1 MTLHMTRCLL
11 PALLAALLASGAA
24 YAAGDPSDPE
34 WPCIQR
40 KVPQLSLGQVW
51 AGPVPD
57 PATEA
62 LARTPEVAALAALL
76 ELRKLTEEEQR
87 ALVEAFVRDD
97 GDRAQRLTALYLAT
111 FERINRHRAAL
122 VEGIGRFARKQ
133 KELSAQIDHRRHEIA
148 RLSAADPV
156 DYDAIDA
163 EEERLDWD
171 MRIFTDRKQSLT
183 YVCET
188 PVILEQ
194 HAFALGRLVA
204 SYLP

>member
-1 MTLHMTRCLL
+1 MIRHIL
-11 PALLAALLASGAA
+11 PALIASLLATGPAL
-24 YAAGDPSDPE
+24 AAGDPSDPN
-34 WPCIQR
+34 WPCVQR

-51 AGPVPD
+51 AGPLPD
-57 PATEA
+57 AATET
-62 LARTPEVAALAALL
+62 LAHSREVEALAALL

-87 ALVEAFVRDD
+87 ALVEGFVEGD
-97 GDRAQRLTALYLAT
+97 GDQAQRLTALYLAT

-122 VEGIGRFARKQ
+122 VDGIGRFALKQ
-133 KELSAQIDHRRHEIA
+133 KDLSAQIEERRHEIA

-156 DYDAIDA
+156 DFDAIDA

-171 MRIFTDRKQSLT
+171 TRIFTDRKQSLT

-204 SYLP
+204 GYLP

>member
-1 MTLHMTRCLL
+1 MIRHIL
-11 PALLAALLASGAA
+11 PALIASLLATGPAL
-24 YAAGDPSDPE
+24 AAGDPSDPN
-34 WPCIQR
+34 WPCVQR

-51 AGPVPD
+51 AGPLPD
-57 PATEA
+57 AATEA
-62 LARTPEVAALAALL
+62 LAHSREVEALAALL

-87 ALVEAFVRDD
+87 ALVERFVEGG

-122 VEGIGRFARKQ
+122 VDGIGRFALKQ
-133 KELSAQIDHRRHEIA
+133 KELSAQIEERRHEIA

-156 DYDAIDA
+156 DFDAIDA

-171 MRIFTDRKQSLT
+171 TRIFTDRKQSLT

-194 HAFALGRLVA
+194 HAFALGRLVGG
-204 SYLP
+204 YLP